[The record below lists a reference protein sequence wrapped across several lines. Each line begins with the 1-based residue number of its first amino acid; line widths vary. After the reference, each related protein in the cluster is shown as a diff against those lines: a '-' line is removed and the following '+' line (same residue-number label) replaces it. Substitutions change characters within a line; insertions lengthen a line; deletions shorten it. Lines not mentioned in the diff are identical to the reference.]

1 MFELRSSGKYCIP
14 RIEMTRLYRPQALTD
29 RHGVLYVVAVYK
41 DVRVWF
47 FSIHSVTK
55 DAGIFIFYNCCLQLF
70 NIVATTEAK
79 NGCSNTNLPFFRR
92 QYMKFP
98 APLRFDV
105 GATNDKL

>member
-1 MFELRSSGKYCIP
+1 MTIIDYIV
-14 RIEMTRLYRPQALTD
+14 TRLQPQAFTD

-41 DVRVWF
+41 ERTCMV

-55 DAGIFIFYNCCLQLF
+55 DAGVFIIYNCCLQIF
-70 NIVATTEAK
+70 NIVATTEDK

-98 APLRFDV
+98 TPLRFDV
-105 GATNDKL
+105 GATNEKL

>member
-1 MFELRSSGKYCIP
+1 M
-14 RIEMTRLYRPQALTD
+14 
-29 RHGVLYVVAVYK
+29 V
-41 DVRVWF
+41 

-55 DAGIFIFYNCCLQLF
+55 DAEVFIFYNCCLQLF

-92 QYMKFP
+92 QYMKFLT
-98 APLRFDV
+98 PLRFYV